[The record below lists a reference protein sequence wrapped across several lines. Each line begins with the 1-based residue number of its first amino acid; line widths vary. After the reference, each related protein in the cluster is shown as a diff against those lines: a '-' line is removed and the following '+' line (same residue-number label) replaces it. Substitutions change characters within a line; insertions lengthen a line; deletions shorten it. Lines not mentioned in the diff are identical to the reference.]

1 MVDLSAE
8 MVPLLASFGPAPTG
22 QGRVIQFAAART
34 GAGASTF
41 AREFARAAAAEAGRP
56 VWLMDLELNAAGHAE
71 ALKADARRYGGLGE
85 AASASPDGSA
95 FFAVQPALRAADG
108 QPVPDGRYLEGRRVG
123 NGRLWVARFRR
134 EALRGGQQARL
145 LTSGDYWRTMRR
157 YADWVVLDAPASDR
171 SDAALTA
178 APFVDATVLV
188 VSADDPD
195 TQAPAALRS
204 AIEQA
209 GGRCA
214 GLVFNR
220 ARIETPGFLKR
231 MLG

>member
-8 MVPLLASFGPAPTG
+8 MVPLLASFRPAPAG
-22 QGRVIQFAAART
+22 QGRVIQFAAARS
-34 GAGASTF
+34 GAGVSTF
-41 AREFARAAAAEAGRP
+41 AREFARAAAAQARRP
-56 VWLMDLELNAAGHAE
+56 VWLIDLDLAAPGQAE
-71 ALKADARRYGGLGE
+71 ALKAQARRYGGLGQ
-85 AASASPDGSA
+85 AASASPDGTA

-108 QPVPDGRYLEGRRVG
+108 QAVPDGRYLEGRRVG

-134 EALRGGQQARL
+134 EALRGKQQARL
-145 LTSGDYWRTMRR
+145 LPSGDYWRTMRR
-157 YADWVVLDAPASDR
+157 FAEWVVLDAPAADR
-171 SDAALTA
+171 SDAAVTA

-195 TQAPAALRS
+195 TKGPAALRS

-220 ARIETPGFLKR
+220 ARIETPRFLKR